1 MSIQTLD
8 PIAIRKLRLE
18 ALAKALGPIGM
29 VRFKSPLHFNFKL
42 LPETSTC
49 LRPSARASD
58 NIQSGYL
65 IDWYFKISCEMLLF
79 MKLYNKKDWRHS

>member
-1 MSIQTLD
+1 M
-8 PIAIRKLRLE
+8 PEAI
-18 ALAKALGPIGM
+18 
-29 VRFKSPLHFNFKL
+29 S
-42 LPETSTC
+42 C

-79 MKLYNKKDWRHS
+79 MKLYNKKRLEAFMTVKAVIDLPKDLYQTLSSHGLSKEMEVVKFLVETV